1 MRVAIDCSSVAKAAR
16 TGVARYCSA
25 LLGALPDALSTEDS
39 LRLLYRISRWKRR
52 HHRLHLGDPRCSS
65 GWFSEAALRLTVGRP
80 DVFHGPDLRLPPLR
94 GVPLV
99 STVHDL
105 SALDL
110 PEVAN
115 DGFREKKRRA
125 LADVARRA
133 TAILCVSSA
142 TERAVHAHHPETE
155 GRTRVVPLGLDPMFR
170 VPDEEAVAALRNALG
185 LRGPYVVFIGQLSTR
200 KNLLPLVE
208 AFDRLAASPEHAALE
223 LVLAGPVQSGGEL
236 VTARVEASP
245 FRDRIHLPGY
255 VQDDQLVPLYAGAA
269 ASCFLGK
276 GEGFGLP
283 ILESMACGTPV
294 VVADAGASPETGG
307 EAAIVIDPDD
317 VDRLTVELA
326 RLHTDPD
333 RRAECSR
340 RGLSHAAGYSW
351 AETARL
357 TVDVYREAIRTGA
370 RA

>member
-25 LLGALPDALSTEDS
+25 LVGALPEALAPDDS

-52 HHRLHLGDPRCSS
+52 RHRLRIDDPRCSS
-65 GWFSEAALRLTVGRP
+65 RWFSEAALGLTVGRP
-80 DVFHGPDLRLPPLR
+80 DLFHGPDLRLPPLR

-125 LADVARRA
+125 LAEVARRA
-133 TAILCVSSA
+133 TAILCVSAA
-142 TERAVHAHHPETE
+142 TERAVHAHHPETAD
-155 GRTRVVPLGLDPMFR
+155 RTRVVPLGLDPDFH
-170 VPDEEAVAALRNALG
+170 VPDEGAVDDVRRALG
-185 LRGPYVVFIGQLSTR
+185 LRGPYLVFIGQLSTR

-208 AFDRLAASPEHAALE
+208 AFDRLAATPEGAELE
-223 LVLAGPVQSGGEL
+223 LVLAGPVQSGGER
-236 VTARVEASP
+236 VTERVEASP
-245 FRDRIHLPGY
+245 YRDRIHLPGY
-255 VQDDQLVPLYAGAA
+255 VQDEQLVPLYAGAV

-307 EAAIVIDPDD
+307 AAAIVIDPDD
-317 VDRLTVELA
+317 VDRLAAELR
-326 RLHTDPD
+326 RLITEPEW
-333 RRAECSR
+333 RRER
-340 RGLSHAAGYSW
+340 RDAGLSHAASYSW
-351 AETARL
+351 AETARR